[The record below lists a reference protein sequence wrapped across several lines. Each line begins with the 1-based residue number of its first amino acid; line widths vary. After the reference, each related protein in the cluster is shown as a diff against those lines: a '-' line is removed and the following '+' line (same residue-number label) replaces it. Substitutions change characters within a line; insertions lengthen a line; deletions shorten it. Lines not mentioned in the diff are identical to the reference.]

1 MEHENIEGRALSH
14 IESLVSEEHRLF
26 GKGRLGDEG
35 SLRLKAVQAKLDRY
49 SDLLRQRRATAET
62 GHDPKD
68 AKLRPPDVVENYE
81 G

>member
-1 MEHENIEGRALSH
+1 MSRKKRLTNTP
-14 IESLVSEEHRLF
+14 LVNP
-26 GKGRLGDEG
+26 
-35 SLRLKAVQAKLDRY
+35 LKAVQAKLDRY